1 MNRPCWICSGRGNSL
16 CVRCNRARIERM
28 AKYNIDSDTAVYELR
43 QMRIDDDQATAEAA
57 AELEPQSEIVWGTER
72 AL

>member
-28 AKYNIDSDTAVYELR
+28 AKYNIDSDTAVEQLR
-43 QMRIDDDQATAEAA
+43 EMRVEDDQAA